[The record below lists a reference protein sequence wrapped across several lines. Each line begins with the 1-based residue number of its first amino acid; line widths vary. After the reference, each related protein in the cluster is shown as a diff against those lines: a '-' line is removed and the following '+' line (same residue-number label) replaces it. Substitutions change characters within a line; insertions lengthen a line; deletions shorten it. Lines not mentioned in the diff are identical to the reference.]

1 MEFPQPRREGSEIG
15 KSRRPPELESLL
27 RGEGRYVSDF
37 HQRGALHLAF
47 VRSPHAHARIERLDP
62 APALSRP
69 GVVAVLTAKDLA
81 LDAGGASVV
90 PGMRAAPR
98 PILADE
104 VVRFVGDP
112 IAVIVAESMFAAAD
126 AAALV
131 AVDYTPLPSVSTID
145 DALAPD
151 APLVHPALGS
161 NLGFTLER
169 SGGDVEAA
177 FRAAEHVVTRRV
189 TIPRI
194 AGVPLETLGAFA
206 AWDPDAE
213 RLTLWCTTQAPWR
226 VHATVSAALGLNESQ
241 VRVIAPDVGGGFG
254 VRGPVYGEYL
264 VAAYVAWRFGRPARY
279 GASRQEDFLVTQS
292 ARETVAEVELA
303 VSREGRFLGLRV
315 RAVTNLGA
323 YATAPG
329 SAQRLVALPI
339 GAYDI
344 PVARSEVRGVYTNTN
359 PTGAYRGAG
368 RPEAAYLIERMVD
381 EAAHELG
388 FDPVELRRQNFV
400 APERFPYRTA
410 LGLTY
415 DSGDYAATLDAAL
428 SLLPTSPEA
437 AVPGEL
443 IGVGLA
449 CYVEPTGGGWE
460 SGRVRVTSDGKVI
473 ATTGSTSQ
481 GQNHRTTFAQIVA
494 DRLGARFEDVEVRQG
509 DTAEN
514 LPGIGTFGSRSTAL
528 GGGALAETADE
539 VFRRGRDIAA
549 HLLEAAPEDLIARDG
564 RFYVVGSPERTATWA
579 EVASAAGRILP
590 DGLNHEL
597 DARTKFDM
605 GNEAYANG
613 ACVAVV
619 GIDPA
624 TGVARLRRLIL
635 AHDGGVAINPRLVRA
650 QLEGGLTQ
658 GMGEALGEWL
668 RYDAD
673 GQILSGSLL
682 DYWIPH
688 ADEVPEYEIRDVP
701 TPTPLNQLGAKGVGE
716 AGTIAAPPAIVN
728 AVLNALRPLG
738 VRSIDMPLTPERI
751 WNALQPIQ
759 HPRQT

>member
-1 MEFPQPRREGSEIG
+1 MEVPQPRREASEIG
-15 KSRRPPELESLL
+15 KPRRPPELEHLL
-27 RGEGRYVSDF
+27 RGAGHYVSDF
-37 HQRGALHLAF
+37 HQPSALHLAF

-62 APALSRP
+62 APALAQT
-69 GVVAVLTAKDLA
+69 GIVAVFRAKDLS
-81 LDAGGASVV
+81 LDPGPASGV

-98 PILADE
+98 PLLAED

-112 IAVIVAESMFAAAD
+112 VAVVVAESASEAAD

-131 AVDYTPLPSVSTID
+131 AVDYLPLPLVSTID
-145 DALAPD
+145 DAIAPD

-161 NLGFTLER
+161 NLAFTLER
-169 SGGDVEAA
+169 SGGDVDAA
-177 FRAAEHVVTRRV
+177 FRAAEHVVTRRI
-189 TIPRI
+189 TIPRV

-206 AWDPDAE
+206 AWDPAAG

-226 VHATVSAALGLNESQ
+226 VHAAVIAALGLSESD

-264 VAAYVAWRFGRPARY
+264 VTAYVARRFGRPVRY
-279 GASRQEDFLVTQS
+279 VATRREDFLVTQS
-292 ARETVAEVELA
+292 ARECVAEVALA
-303 VSREGRFLGLRV
+303 VSAEGRFLGLHV
-315 RAVTNLGA
+315 RAATNLGA

-344 PVARSEVRGVYTNTN
+344 PAARSEVRGVYTNTN

-381 EAAHELG
+381 ETAHELG
-388 FDPVELRRQNFV
+388 QDPIELRRRNFV

-415 DSGDYAATLDAAL
+415 DSGNYAATLDAAL
-428 SLLPTSPEA
+428 ATLAADPPTTA
-437 AVPGEL
+437 PGEL
-443 IGVGLA
+443 IGIGLA

-460 SGRVRVTSDGKVI
+460 SGRVRVTADGKVI

-494 DRLGARFEDVEVRQG
+494 DRLGVRFEDVEVRQG

-549 HLLEAAPEDLIARDG
+549 HLLEAAPEDLVARDG
-564 RFYVVGSPERTATWA
+564 RFFVVGSPERATTWA
-579 EVASAAGRILP
+579 DVAAAAGNLP
-590 DGLNHEL
+590 PPLNGEL
-597 DARTKFDM
+597 DVRTKFDM
-605 GNEAYANG
+605 GNESYANG
-613 ACVAVV
+613 SCIAVV
-619 GIDPA
+619 GIDPT
-624 TGVARLRRLIL
+624 TGVARLRRLLL
-635 AHDGGVAINPRLVRA
+635 AHDGGTAINPRLVQA

-658 GMGEALGEWL
+658 GVGEALGEWL
-668 RYDAD
+668 RYDDA
-673 GQILSGSLL
+673 GQTLSGSLL

-688 ADEVPEYEIRDVP
+688 ADEVPNYEIRDVP
-701 TPTPLNQLGAKGVGE
+701 TPTPLNPLGAKGVGE

-728 AVLNALRPLG
+728 AVLDALRPLG
-738 VRSIDMPLTPERI
+738 VRSIDMPLIPERI
-751 WNALQPIQ
+751 WSALQHVQ
-759 HPRQT
+759 QSQT